1 MRSWMQASRDSL
13 ARHFDP
19 LTARA
24 LDALIE
30 GLSIHNSVDLRPTD
44 RAAVAAIVDAVVD
57 RHR

>member
-1 MRSWMQASRDSL
+1 SWMRASRSSL

-30 GLSIHNSVDLRPTD
+30 GFSIHNSVDLSPTARED
-44 RAAVAAIVDAVVD
+44 VAAVVSAVVD